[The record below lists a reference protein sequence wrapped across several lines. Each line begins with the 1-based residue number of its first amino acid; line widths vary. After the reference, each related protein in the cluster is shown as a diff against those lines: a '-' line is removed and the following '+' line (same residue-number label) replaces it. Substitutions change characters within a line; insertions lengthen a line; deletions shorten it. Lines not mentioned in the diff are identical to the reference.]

1 MYDEQTVNKRQKKD
15 TQLCELLDEV
25 RRGVCLRYVSKFWK
39 RHLSR
44 AQLPKFEEV
53 MQSGELVQSGECY
66 TKGMCN
72 IQ

>member
-1 MYDEQTVNKRQKKD
+1 MMSRQSTSVRRRTHSYVNFWMK
-15 TQLCELLDEV
+15 LDE
-25 RRGVCLRYVSKFWK
+25 GVCLRYVSKFWK